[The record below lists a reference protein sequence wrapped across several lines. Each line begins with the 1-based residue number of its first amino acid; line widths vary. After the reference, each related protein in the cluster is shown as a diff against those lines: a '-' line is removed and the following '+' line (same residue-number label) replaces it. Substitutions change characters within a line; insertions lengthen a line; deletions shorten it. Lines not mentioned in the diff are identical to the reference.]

1 MTKSMV
7 FFLAKGGLGAIGWL
21 IPASAILAFPFFFA
35 KSMYKFPC
43 FYVSKKHRL
52 IDHVITRN

>member
-1 MTKSMV
+1 MV